1 MRRYKKKKS
10 YIGSIIYLIIL
21 ICLIWVSCKLYN
33 RYQIN
38 NFNDFIRT
46 EYKPYLSEFVRDND
60 VKYGDK
66 SSYKISSKEEN
77 DAMFYKEIKVTPNT
91 PYKVTCMVKT
101 EDVKNVK
108 EVSAGGAHISIA
120 DTVEKSKSITGTNDW
135 QKLEF
140 IFNSKDR
147 KNIKLGF
154 RLGGYE
160 DNSTGTAWFSNFKIE
175 VGSRKYRY

>member
-1 MRRYKKKKS
+1 MEKNKKKKS
-10 YIGSIIYLIIL
+10 YIGKIIYLIIL
-21 ICLIWVSCKLYN
+21 ICLIWASCKLYD
-33 RYQIN
+33 RYKIN

-46 EYKPYLSEFVRDND
+46 EYKPYTSEFVRDD
-60 VKYGDK
+60 EVKYKDK
-66 SSYKISSKEEN
+66 ISYKISSKEEN

-101 EDVKNVK
+101 ENVKNVK
-108 EVSAGGAHISIA
+108 EVSDGGAHISIA

-135 QKLEF
+135 QELEF
-140 IFNSKDR
+140 IFNSKNR
-147 KNIKLGF
+147 NSIKLGF

-175 VGSRKYRY
+175 VGSRKY

>member
-1 MRRYKKKKS
+1 MKKYKKKKS
-10 YIGSIIYLIIL
+10 LIGSIIYFIIL
-21 ICLIWVSCKLYN
+21 ICLIWISCKLYD
-33 RYQIN
+33 RYKIN

-46 EYKPYLSEFVRDND
+46 EYKPYTSEFVRDSNI
-60 VKYGDK
+60 KYGNK
-66 SSYKISSKEEN
+66 SSYKISSKQEN

-101 EDVKNVK
+101 ENVK
-108 EVSAGGAHISIA
+108 TIKKVSDGGAHISIA
-120 DTVEKSKSITGTNDW
+120 DTVEKSKSITGTSDW

-147 KNIKLGF
+147 NSVKLGF

-160 DNSTGTAWFSNFKIE
+160 DNCTGTAWFSNFKIE
-175 VGSRKYRY
+175 VGSRKY